1 MRDLG
6 HKTRHSKSTITLPSI
21 RNKVA
26 ESKDLENTTFPE
38 ELNNDQST
46 HKVFQDTQG
55 SLLLTD

>member
-46 HKVFQDTQG
+46 HKVFQDI
-55 SLLLTD
+55 